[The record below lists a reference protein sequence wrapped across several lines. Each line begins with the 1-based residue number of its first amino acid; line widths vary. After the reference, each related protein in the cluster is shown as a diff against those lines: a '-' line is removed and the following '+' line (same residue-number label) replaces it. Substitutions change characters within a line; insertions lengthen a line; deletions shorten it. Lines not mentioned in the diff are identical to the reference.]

1 MYVCVCRSLPPSLS
15 SAHLACCM
23 LHRCSLIA
31 LTPLMSP
38 TPPRKQYVCVQ
49 CAVLLLLSLLCPCP
63 RTTKNSHTRN
73 NATTAQMLAARADIV
88 SEVVTSLTQTA
99 VRGVVRGLINNVLLS
114 TRAAAQ
120 RNVHP
125 LLLLVDD
132 VVAATL
138 PALLL
143 EAARQSVNDLV
154 AEFLVGRHFDGTLL
168 AR

>member
-1 MYVCVCRSLPPSLS
+1 MCVARLLLPLFCSPSLLYVAQVFTDRLDAINEPNPAEKAVRVCDVCVSVLCFCYSPC
-15 SAHLACCM
+15 SAPAHEQ
-23 LHRCSLIA
+23 
-31 LTPLMSP
+31 
-38 TPPRKQYVCVQ
+38 RKTNMH
-49 CAVLLLLSLLCPCP
+49 A
-63 RTTKNSHTRN
+63 
-73 NATTAQMLAARADIV
+73 TAQMLTARADIV

-143 EAARQSVNDLV
+143 EAARQLVNDLV
-154 AEFLVGRHFDGTLL
+154 AEFLVGRHFDGMLL

>member
-1 MYVCVCRSLPPSLS
+1 
-15 SAHLACCM
+15 M
-23 LHRCSLIA
+23 L
-31 LTPLMSP
+31 T
-38 TPPRKQYVCVQ
+38 
-49 CAVLLLLSLLCPCP
+49 
-63 RTTKNSHTRN
+63 
-73 NATTAQMLAARADIV
+73 ARADIV

-154 AEFLVGRHFDGTLL
+154 AEFLVGRHFDGMLL